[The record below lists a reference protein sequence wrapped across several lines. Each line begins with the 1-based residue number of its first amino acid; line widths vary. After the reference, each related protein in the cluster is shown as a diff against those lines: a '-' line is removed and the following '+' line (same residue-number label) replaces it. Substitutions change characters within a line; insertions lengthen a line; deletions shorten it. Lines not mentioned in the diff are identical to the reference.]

1 MATNTISGSARDAT
15 SEAKSAVD
23 SAADRIQGIADQAM
37 RQVSDLGEVSGNVKK
52 AVDRSLRSQPYA
64 TLGIAAALGF
74 IVGAI
79 WKN

>member
-1 MATNTISGSARDAT
+1 MPTNTISGSTRDAT

-37 RQVSDLGEVSGNVKK
+37 RQVFDLGEVSGKVKK
-52 AVDRSLRSQPYA
+52 AVDSSLRSQPYA

-74 IVGAI
+74 IVGAV
-79 WKN
+79 WKS

>member
-1 MATNTISGSARDAT
+1 MATNTISGSTRDTT

-23 SAADRIQGIADQAM
+23 YAADRIQGIAEAM